1 MLQLKKL
8 MRKMNIS
15 KGIYLLS
22 DSGGRMLKVTLF
34 ETLVR
39 GIPEALTMMLAMY
52 AFANKKL
59 EKKEY
64 LISSLILVLVVYLIR
79 LLPINYGIHTILNI
93 FVLIFLIFN
102 INKIDLIAS
111 IRASILILMILF
123 ICEGLNVWF
132 IKYVLHKNLN
142 ESFKIPL
149 DRVILGIPSTII
161 FATIVILYYLIA
173 SKKGKLR

>member
-93 FVLIFLIFN
+93 FVLIFLAFN
-102 INKIDLIAS
+102 VNKIDLIVS
-111 IRASILILMILF
+111 IKASILILMILF
-123 ICEGLNVWF
+123 LCEGLNLLF
-132 IKYVLHKNLN
+132 IEKFFN
-142 ESFKIPL
+142 ENIQRSN
-149 DRVILGIPSTII
+149 D
-161 FATIVILYYLIA
+161 
-173 SKKGKLR
+173 